1 MTGATAHFFALAIA
15 PPLQVG
21 SMYILWRSITPLILT
36 EQMQVTLWLYGEH
49 GPSIFPS
56 VFSAFICC

>member
-36 EQMQVTLWLYGEH
+36 EQMQVTLWL
-49 GPSIFPS
+49 
-56 VFSAFICC
+56 